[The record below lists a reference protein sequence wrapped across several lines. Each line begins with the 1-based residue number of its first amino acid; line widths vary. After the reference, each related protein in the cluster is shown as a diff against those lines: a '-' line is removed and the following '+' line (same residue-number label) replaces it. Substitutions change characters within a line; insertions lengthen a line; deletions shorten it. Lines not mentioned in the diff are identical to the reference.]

1 MFTQHGAYHMPDEI
15 QKQRVETDV
24 EGVFLLVS
32 QCKDCEY
39 FTVADDWAQSC

>member
-1 MFTQHGAYHMPDEI
+1 MFTQHSAYHMPDEI

-39 FTVADDWAQSC
+39 FTVADDRAQSC

>member
-1 MFTQHGAYHMPDEI
+1 MFTQHSAYHMPDEI

-39 FTVADDWAQSC
+39 LTVADDRAQGR